1 MRLDPYSQLRP
12 WPHVLYCK
20 MTVWYLLLFVQLFLA
35 LGCDDTDLLEHTRA
49 LLQEMGPEETG
60 GGTDEGEEGEMEEI
74 GEGEEG
80 EKEEIGEGE
89 EGEDETQCSSEH
101 GEHQN
106 SMDVT

>member
-1 MRLDPYSQLRP
+1 MVFASL
-12 WPHVLYCK
+12 
-20 MTVWYLLLFVQLFLA
+20 VQLFLA

-60 GGTDEGEEGEMEEI
+60 GGVE
-74 GEGEEG
+74 EGEEG

-101 GEHQN
+101 GEHQD
-106 SMDVT
+106 SMDAT